1 MNTHLPAGFI
11 DGRNLASGTCFEADI
26 CVVGAGPVGLVIAE
40 ALSAAGRTVC
50 LLESGGLEEDD
61 AAEALCEGELAGD
74 RRIDPK
80 AIRTRRY
87 GGLSNKW
94 SVQFGADRPGVR
106 YTPFDPID
114 FETRP
119 EVPYSG
125 WPFSFRTLLPW
136 YEAAQ
141 RRCGLGP
148 FRYDAEAR
156 ATASMPALRSSD
168 GELQTS
174 LFQFGPSDRFHQTS
188 RKLLADTG
196 RVTVLLHST
205 ALSLEASED
214 EDHID
219 HLEGGCLNGPRF
231 SVRAGR
237 YVLAAGAAEN
247 ARLLLL
253 STRRNPAGIGNRH
266 DLVGR
271 FLTDHPLDDS
281 THLQPPDPTIYNK
294 LGLYDLH
301 HQDGVGYLAKLGFS
315 EHAVRNHGLLN
326 MSFLLI
332 PCEATQLTPAGAS
345 IRSLLKRE
353 TRRLQPPRSRVA
365 QIAAIARDPVSAI
378 RHVYRV
384 TRYPGVASTLGIG
397 GWSRMP
403 PDDSNFS
410 RITVWNQIEQYPHPD
425 NRISLGD
432 SLDAFGQRR
441 LRYDVRW
448 RQEDQD
454 RLNRSRQR
462 FSLLAAAVGLGIYLF
477 DPEAPPTE
485 LSSHHAMGTTRMS
498 DDPKQGVVDSNGQV
512 HGVDNLYVATAS
524 VFPTGGYAN
533 PTLTAV
539 AMGLRL
545 AAYMLRAVVG

>member
-1 MNTHLPAGFI
+1 MNTPLPAGFI
-11 DGRNLASGTCFEADI
+11 DGRSVPSGTCFEAEI
-26 CVVGAGPVGLVIAE
+26 CVIGAGPVGLVIAE

-50 LLESGGLEEDD
+50 LLESGGLEEDSG
-61 AAEALCEGELAGD
+61 AEALCEGELAGD

-106 YTPFDPID
+106 YMPFDPID
-114 FETRP
+114 FEARP

-125 WPFSFRTLLPW
+125 WPISFRSLLPW
-136 YEAAQ
+136 YESAQ

-156 ATASMPALRSSD
+156 ATDMMPALRSAD
-168 GELQTS
+168 GELETS
-174 LFQFGPSDRFHQTS
+174 LFQFGPSDRFHQMS
-188 RKLLADTG
+188 RKLLTDTG
-196 RVTVLLHST
+196 RVKVLLHST
-205 ALSLEASED
+205 ALGLEASEN
-214 EDHID
+214 ERHID
-219 HLEGGCLNGPRF
+219 LLQVGSLNGPRF

-247 ARLLLL
+247 ARLMLL
-253 STRRNPAGIGNRH
+253 STKRNPAGVGNQH

-281 THLQPPDPTIYNK
+281 THLQPPDPKVYNK
-294 LGLYDLH
+294 LGLFDLH

-315 EHAVRNHGLLN
+315 DRAVRTHGLLN
-326 MSFLLI
+326 MSFLLV
-332 PCEATQLTPAGAS
+332 PCEATQMTPAGAS
-345 IRSLLKRE
+345 IRCLLKRE
-353 TRRLQPPRSRVA
+353 NRRLQAPQGRVA
-365 QIAAIARDPVSAI
+365 QVAAIARDPISAA

-384 TRYPGVASTLGIG
+384 TRYPGVVSTLGIG

-403 PDDSNFS
+403 PSDRNFS

-448 RQEDQD
+448 RPEDQE
-454 RLNRSRQR
+454 RLNRSRKH
-462 FSLLAAAVGLGIYLF
+462 FSMLAAAIGLGLYLF
-477 DPEAPPTE
+477 DPEMPPTE
-485 LSSHHAMGTTRMS
+485 LSSHHAMGTTRMN
-498 DDPKQGVVDSNGQV
+498 DDPTKGVVDSDCRV
-512 HGVDNLYVATAS
+512 HGVDNLYAATAS

-545 AAYMLRAVVG
+545 AAFMLRAIVG